1 MSRWTFEPGAWW
13 RIGLSVAAVV
23 LAGLVWTWFDTS
35 FDRVT
40 RDYPQPPRG
49 EAAGNPLFV
58 LGQGLRNAG
67 RRVEMRPE
75 LSWARVPPGPRDTLL
90 IAANVDQLPA
100 TDRRR
105 LLAWVEAGGHLVME
119 APSPDLSN
127 WRGGG
132 MAAEATEEGPFTEA
146 LGLQLGWRQSCLLVQ
161 VKGDGEHEEFCYGLR
176 VVSANTPFLVAWR
189 EPGPEGAYPYVRI
202 ARGRGTVDVLSAL
215 EMFHNYSAADPT
227 HAAFARN
234 VLAPGW
240 EPGTT
245 VHIVHGARTEPTSFF
260 ALAWRL
266 AWLAIVPLLLM
277 LALWLWMRSERFGPR
292 VPAPA
297 DVRRSLLEHLQA
309 SGNHLLRHRRHS
321 MLYAAV
327 SDAFE
332 RRLRRRDP
340 YAAALDG
347 AARVQAIAARTGWTE
362 ADVAEALAT
371 PRPRD
376 VRDFVLR
383 IARLL
388 QLRQRL

>member
-1 MSRWTFEPGAWW
+1 MSRWTLEPGAWW
-13 RIGLSVAAVV
+13 RIGMSVAAAV
-23 LAGLVWTWFDTS
+23 LAGLVWTWFVTN

-49 EAAGNPLFV
+49 EAARNPMFV
-58 LGQGLRNAG
+58 LGEGLRNAG

-75 LSWARVPPGPRDTLL
+75 LAWASVVPGPRDTLI
-90 IAANVDQLPA
+90 IASNLDQMPT
-100 TDRRR
+100 TDHRR

-119 APSPDLSN
+119 VPSSGLGGWDGTPD
-127 WRGGG
+127 
-132 MAAEATEEGPFTEA
+132 ADPEGPFTKA
-146 LGLQLGWRQSCLLVQ
+146 LGLRLAPPETCILVQ
-161 VKGDGEHEEFCYGLR
+161 LQGDEVHEEFCYGTR
-176 VVSANTPFLVAWR
+176 VASARTPFLASLR
-189 EPGPEGAYPYVRI
+189 DPGSDGAYPYVRI
-202 ARGRGTVDVLSAL
+202 AHGRGTVDVLATL
-215 EMFHNYSAADPT
+215 DMFDNDSAADPT

-240 EPGTT
+240 VPGTT
-245 VHIVHGARTEPTSFF
+245 VHIVHGTRSEPTSFF
-260 ALAWRL
+260 AIAWRV
-266 AWLAIVPLLLM
+266 AWLAIVPLLVM

-309 SGNHLLRHRRHS
+309 SGNHLLRHRRHGA
-321 MLYAAV
+321 LYAAV
-327 SDAFE
+327 HEAFE

-347 AARVQAIAARTGWTE
+347 AARVQALAARTGWTE
-362 ADVAEALAT
+362 ADVAEALAP